1 MRIMNKRFAK
11 GFYGGK
17 FLPFHKGHA
26 YCIDRAAE
34 MCDELYV
41 ILFYGGDDE
50 KEAIKELSKDSDS
63 QWYSV
68 EARTADVERF
78 CTCKSN
84 THFDRIDCRKMKKEA
99 QEKGISVRDAET
111 PHVLSITGGFDA
123 VFSSEPLYSEYFER
137 AYPFAEHVLIDVP
150 RVNVPISGTKIR
162 KMKRSE
168 GKTWLAEK

>member
-99 QEKGISVRDAET
+99 QEKGRSVWDAET
-111 PHVLSITGGFDA
+111 PHVLSRTGGFDA
-123 VFSSEPLYSEYFER
+123 VFSSEPSYSEYFER